1 MASRAVGA
9 QAIGLFK
16 LVFYPPCHVCRLRSI
31 RKSTPPQGRSSAR
44 PLLVALIETGWVVS
58 DVSWNNQATR
68 HVKFSAHHPS
78 GTHICHENDL
88 IGHLQPL
95 MKRSTPSK
103 RRIATTAL
111 SRAALANRPMRV
123 YCETWQIPSL
133 PLRARKPITS
143 QRAEVWRSQVVRR
156 LAAEVS
162 GD

>member
-95 MKRSTPSK
+95 MKRSTASK
-103 RRIATTAL
+103 RRIADDGSVASGISHSADEGL
-111 SRAALANRPMRV
+111 LRNVANSVIAAS
-123 YCETWQIPSL
+123 CSETNNFS
-133 PLRARKPITS
+133 TC
-143 QRAEVWRSQVVRR
+143 RSM
-156 LAAEVS
+156 AKS
-162 GD
+162 GCSAIGR